1 MPGRQCLNAQDAEQ
15 GWPGEPWK
23 RVPQISVAHRKKMHK
38 EFWGAG
44 VTLWVL
50 WGAENQCGLCASEQ
64 HPGFLR
70 ANARIVVE
78 AY

>member
-1 MPGRQCLNAQDAEQ
+1 
-15 GWPGEPWK
+15 
-23 RVPQISVAHRKKMHK
+23 MHK

-70 ANARIVVE
+70 ANAQIVVE